1 MRLHLTELAVRAL
14 KPKPSK
20 QFKVWDTSTP
30 GFGVLVGESAKSWIV
45 MHGARRALK
54 VIGRFPDASLAVARA
69 EAKRILATGSL
80 AHAALRVV
88 RFDEAFDEYIEE
100 VQQRN
105 RPSTARDYKRLIAR
119 HFDFGSTP
127 LPEITPQG
135 VLKRLDR
142 IKNTPSEHRYAL
154 VALKIFM
161 AWCERRFYVQSSP
174 CARLQAPGATATRE
188 RVLTD
193 AELAAVLLQARKTPY
208 PFGAI
213 VELLILTGQRR
224 GEIAALRW
232 EWIDDEAKTITLPS
246 SITKNKRSHTF
257 PYGELTSV
265 VIATIP
271 RLNEYVFPAARDRLK
286 HKPATIFN
294 GWSKPKVAFDKACPI
309 AAWTLHDLRRT
320 FATNLAAL
328 GTPIHVTEKLL
339 NHISGTV
346 SGVAA
351 IYNRHAYMDEMRAAI
366 DAWEKRLSY
375 ILSEHHSDD
384 PNAPQHP

>member
-1 MRLHLTELAVRAL
+1 
-14 KPKPSK
+14 
-20 QFKVWDTSTP
+20 
-30 GFGVLVGESAKSWIV
+30 

-54 VIGRFPDASLAVARA
+54 VIGRFPDATLSAARA
-69 EAKRILATGSL
+69 EAKRILAAGSL

-88 RFDEAFDEYIEE
+88 RFDEAFGEYIEE
-100 VQQRN
+100 VRQRS
-105 RPSTARDYKRLIAR
+105 RPNTARDYKRLIAS

-127 LPEITPQG
+127 LPEITPQA
-135 VLKRLDR
+135 VLRRLDR
-142 IKNTPSEHRYAL
+142 MIDTPSEQRHAL

-161 AWCERRFYVQSSP
+161 SWCERRFYLQSSP
-174 CARLQAPGATATRE
+174 CSRLQSPAATTTRE

-193 AELAAVLLQARKTPY
+193 AELATVLPQARKTPY

-224 GEIAALRW
+224 GEIGALRW
-232 EWIDDEAKTITLPS
+232 EWIDEEAKTISLPS
-246 SITKNKRSHTF
+246 TITKNRRAHTF
-257 PYGELTSV
+257 PYGELASAVLTN
-265 VIATIP
+265 IP

-286 HKPATIFN
+286 DKPATTFN
-294 GWSKPKVAFDKACPI
+294 GWGKPKVALDTACSI
-309 AAWTLHDLRRT
+309 APWTLHDLRRT

-366 DAWEKRLSY
+366 DAWEKRLSF
-375 ILSEHHSDD
+375 ILAPHKNDD
-384 PNAPQHP
+384 PNASPPP